1 MHNFFLSAGVVLI
14 ALMVPVLYRVV
25 RGPTAID
32 RIVAVNLIGTK
43 TAVLLIVIGT
53 LYHRVDMF
61 VDFALAY
68 AMLNFIGSLAAARYY
83 HKMKQRGMA
92 DPKGETENG

>member
-1 MHNFFLSAGVVLI
+1 METFFLSAGVVLI

-25 RGPTAID
+25 SGPTAID

-53 LYHRVDMF
+53 IFNRVDMY

-68 AMLNFIGSLAAARYY
+68 ALLNFIGSLAAARYY
-83 HKMKQRGMA
+83 HKMKQRGML
-92 DPKGETENG
+92 DPEVETENG